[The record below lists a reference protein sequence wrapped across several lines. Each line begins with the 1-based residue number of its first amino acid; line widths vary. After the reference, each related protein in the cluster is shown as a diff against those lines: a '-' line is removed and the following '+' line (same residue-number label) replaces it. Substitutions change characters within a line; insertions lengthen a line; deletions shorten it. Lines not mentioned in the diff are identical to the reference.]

1 LKSKIIFL
9 LRRFYSFGKPKEQPQ
24 PMSSIFIGELAGTAT
39 LLYLGNGVVANML
52 LKDTKGNGTGLLA
65 IAAAWA
71 FAVTI
76 AIYVSTYFGSSG
88 AHLNPIVTIAGC
100 VKSGDWSLFP
110 TFIGAQLLGAM
121 LGQLLVW
128 LHYKPHYD
136 ATTDKGSILASF
148 STGPAIKN
156 MPFNFI
162 SEAFASALAVVALGT
177 FSTID
182 TGLGPFMVGI
192 LVWAIGLGL
201 GGTTGYAINPARDLG
216 PRIMHAI
223 LPIPN
228 KGDSGWEYAW
238 IPVLGPAAGAILGAY
253 ILTLN

>member
-1 LKSKIIFL
+1 
-9 LRRFYSFGKPKEQPQ
+9 
-24 PMSSIFIGELAGTAT
+24 MSSIFIGELAGTAT

-71 FAVTI
+71 FAVTV
-76 AIYVSTYFGSSG
+76 AIYVTTYFGSSG

-136 ATTDKGSILASF
+136 VTEDKGAILASF

-156 MPFNFI
+156 TPFNFI

-177 FSTID
+177 FSTIE

-228 KGDSGWEYAW
+228 KGDSGWDYAW
-238 IPVLGPAAGAILGAY
+238 IPVLGPAAGAVLGAF

>member
-1 LKSKIIFL
+1 
-9 LRRFYSFGKPKEQPQ
+9 
-24 PMSSIFIGELAGTAT
+24 MSSIFIGELAGTAT

-100 VKSGDWSLFP
+100 IKSGDWSLFP

-136 ATTDKGSILASF
+136 ATQDKGAILASF

-156 MPFNFI
+156 TPFNFI

-177 FSTID
+177 FSTIE

-238 IPVLGPAAGAILGAY
+238 IPVLGPAAGAVLGAY

>member
-1 LKSKIIFL
+1 
-9 LRRFYSFGKPKEQPQ
+9 
-24 PMSSIFIGELAGTAT
+24 MSSIFIGELAGTAT

-52 LKDTKGNGTGLLA
+52 LKNTKGNGTGLLA

-76 AIYVSTYFGSSG
+76 AIYVSTYFGSPD

-136 ATTDKGSILASF
+136 ITQDKEAILASF

-156 MPFNFI
+156 TPFNFI

-177 FSTID
+177 FSTIE

-192 LVWAIGLGL
+192 LVWAVGLGL

-238 IPVLGPAAGAILGAY
+238 IPVVGPAAGAVLGAF

>member
-1 LKSKIIFL
+1 LENQKSE
-9 LRRFYSFGKPKEQPQ
+9 PKL
-24 PMSSIFIGELAGTAT
+24 MSSIFIGELAGTAT

-52 LKDTKGNGTGLLA
+52 LKDTKGSGTGLLA

-136 ATTDKGSILASF
+136 VTTDKGAIRASF
-148 STGPAIKN
+148 CTDPAIKN
-156 MPFNFI
+156 TPFNFI

-177 FSTID
+177 FSTVQ
-182 TGLGPFMVGI
+182 TGLGPFTVGI

-238 IPVLGPAAGAILGAY
+238 IPVLGPAAGAVLGAFF
-253 ILTLN
+253 LTLN

>member
-52 LKDTKGNGTGLLA
+52 LKDTKGSGTGLLA

-71 FAVTI
+71 FAVTV

-136 ATTDKGSILASF
+136 VTEDKGAIRASF
-148 STGPAIKN
+148 CTDPAIKN
-156 MPFNFI
+156 TPFNFI

-177 FSTID
+177 FSTIE

-192 LVWAIGLGL
+192 LVWVIGLGL

-216 PRIMHAI
+216 PRIMHTI

-238 IPVLGPAAGAILGAY
+238 IPVLGPATGAVLGAF

>member
-52 LKDTKGNGTGLLA
+52 LKDTKGSGTGLLA

-136 ATTDKGSILASF
+136 VTEDKGAIRASF
-148 STGPAIKN
+148 CTDPAIKN
-156 MPFNFI
+156 TLFNFI
-162 SEAFASALAVVALGT
+162 SEAFASAIAVVALGT
-177 FSTID
+177 FSTIE

-228 KGDSGWEYAW
+228 KGDSGWDYAW
-238 IPVLGPAAGAILGAY
+238 IPVLGPAAGAVLGAF